1 MKNHRFF
8 KPIVCASAISAGRRK
23 DAAAGKL
30 ARVFGANFL
39 HRKGMIIRM
48 KKILFAVLFL
58 FCTLSS
64 CAANP
69 SDAGEE
75 KLTVVCT
82 IFPAYDWV
90 RETLG
95 ENPANV
101 ELILLTENGE
111 ELHSFQPSADDF
123 IKIYD
128 CDLFLCVGGESDR
141 WTDRLL
147 VEREKGTIRLLDL
160 LRESVKTEEV
170 IEGMEGGPSEAED
183 DEHVWLS
190 LSHAKTAVSAIAE
203 KLSAIDPENTAVY
216 EQNASAYRERLDAL
230 DSEYRSAA
238 ENAEKAA
245 ILFGDRF
252 PFRYLTDDYGV
263 AYYAAFPG
271 CSSETEASFETVIFL
286 AEKTDELGLDIILTI
301 EGSDRRIAEA
311 IAQNTK
317 EKKQTILTLDSMQSV
332 TAAEAKNGTTY
343 LSIARENLEVLKK
356 ALGAE

>member
-1 MKNHRFF
+1 
-8 KPIVCASAISAGRRK
+8 
-23 DAAAGKL
+23 
-30 ARVFGANFL
+30 
-39 HRKGMIIRM
+39 M
-48 KKILFAVLFL
+48 KKILCAVFLF

-64 CAANP
+64 CAANL
-69 SDAGEE
+69 SDAREE
-75 KLTVVCT
+75 KLTIVCT
-82 IFPAYDWV
+82 VFPAYDWV
-90 RETLG
+90 REVLG
-95 ENPANV
+95 ENPANA
-101 ELILLTENGE
+101 ELILLTDNGE

-147 VEREKGTIRLLDL
+147 SEREKGTIRLLNL
-160 LRESVKTEEV
+160 LRESVKTEE
-170 IEGMEGGPSEAED
+170 ITEGMEAESDEAED

-190 LSHAKTAVSAIAE
+190 LNHAKTAVSAIASE
-203 KLSAIDPENTAVY
+203 LSAIDPENAAIY
-216 EQNASAYRERLDAL
+216 EQNAAAYREQLDAL
-230 DSEYRSAA
+230 DDEYRSAA
-238 ENAEKAA
+238 ENAEKTA

-252 PFRYLTDDYGV
+252 PFRYLTDDYGIT
-263 AYYAAFPG
+263 YYAAFPG

-286 AEKTDELGLDIILTI
+286 AEKTDELGLDTILTI

-317 EKKQTILTLDSMQSV
+317 EKNQAILTLDSMQSV
-332 TAAEAKNGTTY
+332 TAAVAENGTTY

>member
-1 MKNHRFF
+1 MKR
-8 KPIVCASAISAGRRK
+8 ILCA
-23 DAAAGKL
+23 
-30 ARVFGANFL
+30 VFL
-39 HRKGMIIRM
+39 
-48 KKILFAVLFL
+48 IL
-58 FCTLSS
+58 CILSS

-69 SDAGEE
+69 SDAGE
-75 KLTVVCT
+75 KPLTVVCT
-82 IFPAYDWV
+82 VFPAYDWV
-90 RETLG
+90 REILG
-95 ENPANV
+95 ENPANA

-141 WTDRLL
+141 WTERPLG
-147 VEREKGTIRLLDL
+147 EREKGTIRLLDL
-160 LRESVKTEEV
+160 LRESVKTEE
-170 IEGMEGGPSEAED
+170 ITEGMEAESGEAEN

-190 LSHAKTAVSAIAE
+190 LNHAKTAVSAVAAE
-203 KLSAIDPENTAVY
+203 LSALDPENAAVY
-216 EQNASAYRERLDAL
+216 EQNAAAYREQLDAL
-230 DSEYRSAA
+230 DGEYRSAA

-252 PFRYLTDDYGV
+252 PFRYLTDDYGI

-286 AEKTDELGLDIILTI
+286 AEKTDELGLDTILTI

-317 EKKQTILTLDSMQSV
+317 EKNQAILTLDSMQSV
-332 TAAEAKNGTTY
+332 TAAKAEAGTTY
-343 LSIARENLEVLKK
+343 LSIARENLAVLKK
-356 ALGAE
+356 ALGAEQERND

>member
-1 MKNHRFF
+1 
-8 KPIVCASAISAGRRK
+8 
-23 DAAAGKL
+23 
-30 ARVFGANFL
+30 
-39 HRKGMIIRM
+39 M
-48 KKILFAVLFL
+48 KKILCAVLFL
-58 FCTLSS
+58 ICALSS
-64 CAANP
+64 CAVNP

-82 IFPAYDWV
+82 VFPAYDWV
-90 RETLG
+90 REVLG

-101 ELILLTENGE
+101 ELILLTDNGE
-111 ELHSFQPSADDF
+111 EFHSFQPSADDF

-147 VEREKGTIRLLDL
+147 TEREKGTIRLLDL
-160 LRESVKTEEV
+160 LRESVRTEE
-170 IEGMEGGPSEAED
+170 ITEGMEAESDEAED

-190 LSHAKTAVSAIAE
+190 LNHAKTAVSAIAE
-203 KLSAIDPENTAVY
+203 ELSAIDPENAAVY
-216 EQNASAYRERLDAL
+216 GQNAAAYREQLDAL
-230 DSEYRSAA
+230 DGEYRSAA

-252 PFRYLTDDYGV
+252 PFRYLTDDYGI

-286 AEKTDELGLDIILTI
+286 SEKTDELGLDTILTI
-301 EGSDRRIAEA
+301 KGSDRRIAEA

-317 EKKQTILTLDSMQSV
+317 EKNQAILTLDSMQSV
-332 TAAEAKNGTTY
+332 TAAEAENGTTY

-356 ALGAE
+356 ALGAETEERNE